1 MPAFSGFQNS
11 KAGSTPIP
19 AAFFSEVL
27 PEIDDLGELR
37 LTLQVFSI
45 LDSQEGEIRYVLL
58 ADFLEDEHFSA
69 AFGKNSDEKVKSIR
83 SALERAMRRGTILSA
98 TSGDEELYFLNSPRG
113 RAALESLSHQGWN
126 LESGGRKMAVTLN
139 RPNIYALYEQNIGPL
154 TPLIAQELEEAEKQ
168 YSAGWVEDAIKV
180 AVTRNARTWRFIDAV
195 LRSWKEKG
203 RDEKDQRS
211 TKQDRKRDSEG
222 EYGDYILH

>member
-1 MPAFSGFQNS
+1 VPPFSGFQNS
-11 KAGSTPIP
+11 KAGYTPIP
-19 AAFFSEVL
+19 VTFFSELL

-45 LDSQEGEIRYVLL
+45 LDAQEGEIRYILL
-58 ADFLEDEHFSA
+58 EDFLEDDHFSA
-69 AFGKNSDEKVKSIR
+69 AFGKSTEEIKKSIL
-83 SALERAMRRGTILSA
+83 SALERALRRGTILSA
-98 TSGDEELYFLNSPRG
+98 RSGDEDLYFLNSPRG
-113 RAALESLSHQGWN
+113 RAALESLSHKGWN
-126 LESGGRKMAVTLN
+126 PESGGRKMAVTLN

-154 TPLIAQELEEAEKQ
+154 TPIIAQELEEADKQ
-168 YSAGWVEDAIKV
+168 YSVGWVEDAIKV